1 MFASSSGAHV
11 QEVSIPLHKS
21 SIAIGTVIG
30 DIGGI
35 DMIYKT
41 AGVGLHHTGYYAT
54 SMMRD
59 VGARLK
65 HNTKNLH
72 PINKAHLIEGTFLK
86 KNYCHLYG
94 KAQNLKRQLEKEFND
109 VLVDCDVV
117 VMPTIPFTAPPMLER
132 NASIKE
138 TIAFALNMDTNL
150 KSGNLTGHPSITIN
164 ARRASLFASNIGSEH
179 FIGLA
184 GSGAS
189 SGLGVGAFE
198 LNNSTVPG
206 ISFVG

>member
-1 MFASSSGAHV
+1 
-11 QEVSIPLHKS
+11 
-21 SIAIGTVIG
+21 
-30 DIGGI
+30 
-35 DMIYKT
+35 
-41 AGVGLHHTGYYAT
+41 
-54 SMMRD
+54 MMRD

-117 VMPTIPFTAPPMLER
+117 VMPTVPFTAPPMLER

-150 KSGNLTGHPSITIN
+150 TSGNLTGHPSITIN
-164 ARRASLFASNIGSEH
+164 ARSLG
-179 FIGLA
+179 GLPV
-184 GSGAS
+184 
-189 SGLGVGAFE
+189 GLLLTSKKFNELRLLQIAQAFE
-198 LNNSTVPG
+198 NFINDSTQ
-206 ISFVG
+206 